1 MAEDLFG
8 LVHSGRKRLEVDNGE
23 GGRVRYKTKGDEWIG
38 IEGKRG
44 FVCDNRGLQMENI
57 KEKPQGSVI
66 CSWSNIKAWCSTV
79 SGH

>member
-38 IEGKRG
+38 IEGKGG

-66 CSWSNIKAWCSTV
+66 CS
-79 SGH
+79 